1 MQTEYTAKAIIA
13 RIESTDPADAAG
25 LDEIDRQVAHYL
37 GVEVAP
43 FTRSRDAVKS
53 IRPPKFWIKV
63 ENWPHGCTQVFGLF
77 MLNKLEYVNFQSG
90 AGTTEEL
97 AELHTTIQGIA
108 YTQGYRIS
116 NYEATTPWILHEDED

>member
-13 RIESTDPADAAG
+13 RIESTHPTDVAG
-25 LDEIDRQVAHYL
+25 LDAIDRQVADYL

-43 FTRSRDAVKS
+43 FTRSRDAIKR
-53 IRPPKFWIKV
+53 IRPPNFWIKV

-77 MLNKLEYVNFQSG
+77 MLDNLEYVGFQSG

-97 AELHTTIQGIA
+97 AELHTNIQGIA

-116 NYEATTPWILHEDED
+116 NYEPTTPWILHEDD